1 LERLTSLLL
10 VKNSQFAV
18 LLESPR
24 LKCLWQQ
31 IKFRLHVFPL
41 QLQQGRDQAA
51 LRDKIIR
58 PGRIPTINRFEA
70 A

>member
-1 LERLTSLLL
+1 
-10 VKNSQFAV
+10 
-18 LLESPR
+18 
-24 LKCLWQQ
+24 LKSGWHR

-41 QLQQGRDQAA
+41 QLQQGRGQAA

-58 PGRIPTINRFEA
+58 PGRILKINRLEA